1 MIHFVMGANSSL
13 INEFPFT
20 QVGPFERFM
29 KWQRKN
35 NPHMVATNYLQIIS
49 GSERASVLK
58 YVQVIVL

>member
-1 MIHFVMGANSSL
+1 VETIEMIHFVMGANSSL

-35 NPHMVATNYLQIIS
+35 NPHMVAQDEDLQ
-49 GSERASVLK
+49 R
-58 YVQVIVL
+58 VIVK